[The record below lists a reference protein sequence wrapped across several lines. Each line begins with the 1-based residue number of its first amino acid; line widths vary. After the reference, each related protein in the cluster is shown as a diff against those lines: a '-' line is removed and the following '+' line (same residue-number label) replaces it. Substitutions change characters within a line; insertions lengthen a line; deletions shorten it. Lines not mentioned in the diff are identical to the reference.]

1 MTTPPLPVPEG
12 AEESFVVR
20 EAVRRL
26 NLIEA
31 QRVHERNR
39 RLERLCQEAG
49 IDPESAPDLRDFLRR
64 DLRGEAA

>member
-1 MTTPPLPVPEG
+1 MTDLIPIPEG

-39 RLERLCQEAG
+39 RLEELLRAAG
-49 IDPESAPDLRDFLRR
+49 IDPEGEPPIELHRD
-64 DLRGEAA
+64 AAA